1 MKETFIQF
9 LKDNNFYEGW
19 MEGYKIDNEVFEDVV
34 PLEKFFRKV
43 QDRLW
48 LYSGPQAMAL
58 LGNRPEDNGEL
69 QKRYDEWREKW
80 LGTYI
85 DLDQKWMDLVTK
97 KKKEE

>member
-34 PLEKFFRKV
+34 PLKEFFRKV

-48 LYSGPQAMAL
+48 
-58 LGNRPEDNGEL
+58 
-69 QKRYDEWREKW
+69 
-80 LGTYI
+80 
-85 DLDQKWMDLVTK
+85 
-97 KKKEE
+97 